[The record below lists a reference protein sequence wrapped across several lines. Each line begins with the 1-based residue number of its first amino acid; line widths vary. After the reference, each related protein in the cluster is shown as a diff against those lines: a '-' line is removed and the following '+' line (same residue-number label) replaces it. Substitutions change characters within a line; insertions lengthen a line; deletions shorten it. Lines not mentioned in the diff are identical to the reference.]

1 MLLRTRAALLAVLL
15 AAAVARCG
23 GGGGTAAIFG
33 PQYEYEEDLTLSLDG
48 SATMVVNA
56 SIPALVVLRGLSL
69 TTDPA
74 ARVDRDRVRA
84 LYTSPYAQ
92 VTRVSTWTRAK
103 RRFVGVTLRVPDIR
117 ALPKAPPF
125 SWSSYDLHQENG
137 MTIFK
142 QTLGASAFKAGS
154 MPNVGWTGSELVAFR
169 LHLPSRIEYQNSRT
183 LDTDKPRG
191 ASRGNILTWEQH
203 LADRLDNKPI
213 SWENGVPGVMAVRM
227 DSQSILY
234 RTLWLFGLAFLAA
247 VGVLALLIWLT
258 MRRGRDSRRAAA

>member
-1 MLLRTRAALLAVLL
+1 MLFRMRAAVLAVLM
-15 AAAVARCG
+15 AFAVARCG
-23 GGGGTAAIFG
+23 GRAPAIFG

-48 SATMVVNA
+48 SATMIVNA

-69 TTDPA
+69 STDPA

-84 LYTSPYAQ
+84 LYTSPEAQ

-103 RRFVGVTLRVPDIR
+103 RHYVGITLRVADIR

-125 SWSSYDLHQENG
+125 SWSTYDLHQENG
-137 MTIFK
+137 LTIFK
-142 QTLGASAFKAGS
+142 QTLGASAFKPGS

-183 LDTDKPRG
+183 LDTDRPRP

-213 SWENGVPGVMAVRM
+213 AWESGVPGVMAVRM

-247 VGVLALLIWLT
+247 VAVLALLIWLT
-258 MRRGRDSRRAAA
+258 MRRGRDAKKAAA

>member
-1 MLLRTRAALLAVLL
+1 MLFRTRAALLAVLM
-15 AAAVARCG
+15 AFAVARCG
-23 GGGGTAAIFG
+23 GRAPALFG

-56 SIPALVVLRGLSL
+56 SIAALAVLRGLPLS
-69 TTDPA
+69 TDLS
-74 ARVDRDRVRA
+74 ARVDRDAVRA

-92 VTRVSTWTRAK
+92 VTRVSTWTRSK
-103 RRFVGVTLRVPDIR
+103 RRYVGVTLRVANIR
-117 ALPKAPPF
+117 DLPKAPPF
-125 SWSSYDLHQENG
+125 SWSTYDLHQENG
-137 MTIFK
+137 LTIFK
-142 QTLGASAFKAGS
+142 QTLGASAFKAGT
-154 MPNVGWTGSELVAFR
+154 MPNVGWNGSEIVAFR

-183 LDTDKPRG
+183 LDTDRPRG

-213 SWENGVPGVMAVRM
+213 AWEAGVPGVMAVRM

-247 VGVLALLIWLT
+247 VAVLVFLIWLT

>member
-1 MLLRTRAALLAVLL
+1 MLFRTRAALLALVMT
-15 AAAVARCG
+15 AAVAGCG
-23 GGGGTAAIFG
+23 GRAAAIFG

-69 TTDPA
+69 STDPS

-84 LYTSPYAQ
+84 LYTSQYAQ

-103 RRFVGVTLRVPDIR
+103 RQYVGVTLRVADIR
-117 ALPKAPPF
+117 ALPKTAPF
-125 SWSSYDLHQENG
+125 SWSTYDLHQENG
-137 MTIFK
+137 LTLFK
-142 QTLGASAFKAGS
+142 QTLGASAFKPGS
-154 MPNVGWTGSELVAFR
+154 MPNVGWTGTELVAFR

-183 LDTDKPRG
+183 LDTDRPRG

-213 SWENGVPGVMAVRM
+213 AWEAGVPGVMSVRM

-234 RTLWLFGLAFLAA
+234 RTLWLFGLAFAAA
-247 VGVLALLIWLT
+247 VAVLALLIWLT
-258 MRRGRDSRRAAA
+258 MRRGRDPKRAAA

>member
-1 MLLRTRAALLAVLL
+1 MLSRARAAVLSLAMI
-15 AAAVARCG
+15 AAIAGCG
-23 GGGGTAAIFG
+23 GRTAGIFG

-56 SIPALVVLRGLSL
+56 SLPALAVLRGLPLS
-69 TTDPA
+69 TDPA
-74 ARVDRDRVRA
+74 ARVDRDKVRG
-84 LYTSPYAQ
+84 LYSSPYAQ
-92 VTRVSTWTRAK
+92 VTRVSTWTRSN
-103 RRFVGVTLRVPDIR
+103 RHFVGVTLRVPDIR
-117 ALPKAPPF
+117 KLPQSAPF
-125 SWSSYDLHQENG
+125 SWSTYDLHQENG
-137 MTIFK
+137 VTVFK
-142 QTLGASAFKAGS
+142 QTLGASAFRPGT
-154 MPNVGWTGSELVAFR
+154 MPNVGWTGSEVVAFR

-183 LDTDKPRG
+183 LDSDRPRG

-213 SWENGVPGVMAVRM
+213 AWESGVPGVMAVRM

-247 VGVLALLIWLT
+247 VAVLAFLIWLT

>member
-1 MLLRTRAALLAVLL
+1 MPFRMRAAALAVLMAL
-15 AAAVARCG
+15 AAARCG
-23 GGGGTAAIFG
+23 GRAPAIFG
-33 PQYEYEEDLTLSLDG
+33 PQYEYEEDVTLSLDG

-69 TTDPA
+69 PTDPA

-92 VTRVSTWTRAK
+92 VMRVSTWTRAK
-103 RRFVGVTLRVPDIR
+103 RHFVCVTLRVADIR
-117 ALPKAPPF
+117 ELPKAPPF

-137 MTIFK
+137 LTIFK
-142 QTLGASAFKAGS
+142 QTLGAPAFKAGT
-154 MPNVGWTGSELVAFR
+154 MPNVGWNGSALVAFR
-169 LHLPSRIEYQNSRT
+169 LHPPSRIQYQNSRT
-183 LDTDKPRG
+183 LDTDRPRG

-213 SWENGVPGVMAVRM
+213 AWESGVPGVMAVRM

-247 VGVLALLIWLT
+247 VAVLALLIWLT
-258 MRRGRDSRRAAA
+258 MRRGRDAKKAAA

>member
-1 MLLRTRAALLAVLL
+1 MRSRTRVALLAL
-15 AAAVARCG
+15 AMMTSVAGCG
-23 GGGGTAAIFG
+23 GRAAAIFG

-56 SIPALVVLRGLSL
+56 SLPALVVLRGLAL
-69 TTDPA
+69 PTDGA
-74 ARVDRDRVRA
+74 APVDREKVRA
-84 LYTSPYAQ
+84 LYASPYAQ

-117 ALPKAPPF
+117 KLSQAAPF
-125 SWSSYDLHQENG
+125 SWSTYDLHQEHG
-137 MTIFK
+137 LTVFH
-142 QTLGASAFKAGS
+142 QTLGASAFRAGT

-169 LHLPSRIEYQNSRT
+169 LHLPSRIEYQNTRT
-183 LDTDKPRG
+183 LDTDRPRG

-213 SWENGVPGVMAVRM
+213 AWENGVPGVMAVRM

-247 VGVLALLIWLT
+247 VAVLVLLIWLT
-258 MRRGRDSRRAAA
+258 MRRGRESRRAAA

>member
-1 MLLRTRAALLAVLL
+1 MRFRTRAALLAVLF
-15 AAAVARCG
+15 AAAVARC

-48 SATMVVNA
+48 SATMIVNA
-56 SIPALVVLRGLSL
+56 SMPALVVLRGLPLSI
-69 TTDPA
+69 DPSTP
-74 ARVDRDRVRA
+74 VDRDRVRQV
-84 LYTSPYAQ
+84 YSSPYTQ

-117 ALPKAPPF
+117 ALPKAAPF
-125 SWSSYDLHQENG
+125 SWSSYDLRQENG
-137 MTIFK
+137 LTVFR
-142 QTLGASAFKAGS
+142 QTLGASAFKPGT
-154 MPNVGWTGSELVAFR
+154 MPSVGWTGSEIVAFR

-183 LDTDKPRG
+183 LDTDRPRG

-213 SWENGVPGVMAVRM
+213 AWENGVPGIMAVRM

-247 VGVLALLIWLT
+247 VAVLALLIWLT
-258 MRRGRDSRRAAA
+258 MRRGCDAKRQAA

>member
-1 MLLRTRAALLAVLL
+1 MMLSRTRAALLAL
-15 AAAVARCG
+15 AMVTLVAGCG
-23 GGGGTAAIFG
+23 GRAAAIFG

-56 SIPALVVLRGLSL
+56 SLPALVVLRGLPL
-69 TTDPA
+69 PTDGA
-74 ARVDRDRVRA
+74 APVDRDRVRA
-84 LYTSPYAQ
+84 LYASPYAQ
-92 VTRVSTWTRAK
+92 VTRVSTWTRSK

-117 ALPKAPPF
+117 RLTQAAPF
-125 SWSSYDLHQENG
+125 SWSTYDLHQANG
-137 MTIFK
+137 LTVFT
-142 QTLGASAFKAGS
+142 QTLGASAFRPGT
-154 MPNVGWTGSELVAFR
+154 MPSVGWTGSELVAFR

-183 LDTDKPRG
+183 LDTDRPRG

-213 SWENGVPGVMAVRM
+213 AWENGAPGVMAVRM

-247 VGVLALLIWLT
+247 VAVLVLLIWLT
-258 MRRGRDSRRAAA
+258 MRRGRDSRRVAA

>member
-1 MLLRTRAALLAVLL
+1 VKFVRASVLLGVLLAV
-15 AAAVARCG
+15 AVAGCG
-23 GGGGTAAIFG
+23 GRAAAIFG

-48 SATMVVNA
+48 SATLVVNA
-56 SIPALVVLRGLSL
+56 SLPALVVLRGLPL
-69 TTDPA
+69 PVDGGTP
-74 ARVDRDRVRA
+74 VDRERVRT

-117 ALPKAPPF
+117 LLSKAPPF
-125 SWSSYDLHQENG
+125 AWSRYDLREVNG
-137 MTIFK
+137 LTAFT
-142 QTLGASAFKAGS
+142 QTLGASAFKPGT
-154 MPNVGWTGSELVAFR
+154 MPNVGWTGSEIVAFR

-183 LDTDKPRG
+183 LDTDRPRG

-213 SWENGVPGVMAVRM
+213 AWENGVPGVMTVRM

-247 VGVLALLIWLT
+247 VAVLVLLIWLT
-258 MRRGRDSRRAAA
+258 MRRGRNTDRAAA

>member
-1 MLLRTRAALLAVLL
+1 MLSRTRAALLAVLL

-23 GGGGTAAIFG
+23 GGGATAIFG

-69 TTDPA
+69 PIDPS

-84 LYTSPYAQ
+84 LYTSSYAQ

-103 RRFVGVTLRVPDIR
+103 RRFVGITLRVPDIR
-117 ALPKAPPF
+117 ALSKAAPF
-125 SWSSYDLHQENG
+125 SWSTYDLHQENG
-137 MTIFK
+137 LTIFK
-142 QTLGASAFKAGS
+142 QTLGASAFKPGS
-154 MPNVGWTGSELVAFR
+154 MPGVGWTGNELVAFR

-183 LDTDKPRG
+183 LDTDKPRP

-203 LADRLDNKPI
+203 LTDRLDNKPV

-247 VGVLALLIWLT
+247 VAVLALLIWLT